1 MKELILDCERMKYPN
16 TGLYHYCLQLGK
28 ALQRNLDAEQEKLK
42 LYVRKEAMPAFG
54 DSYSFIPQHTL
65 HKFFMPVRRD
75 YAVWHSTF
83 QGTNYFPFRK
93 KLKVVLTIHD
103 LNFLYEYKTPEKEKK
118 YLKRLAAKIKH
129 ADHIVCI
136 SHFVLD
142 DVKRHFDVTSKSC
155 SVIYNGCNVP
165 PGVIDDLPEAK
176 KPTAPFLFS
185 IGTVT
190 DKKNFHVLPPLLLNN
205 NWLLIISG
213 EIQNENYKQ
222 KILQEAK
229 KHGVESR
236 VIFTGP
242 VTENEK
248 YWYMKNC
255 EAFLFPS
262 VAEGFGL
269 PVIEAMYFGK
279 PAILSTHTSLPE
291 IGGDEAYYFQDFEA
305 ANMCRVLRQSLDHYQ
320 ENNMAEKIRQRAAQF
335 NWDKAAMDYL
345 HIYRTLY

>member
-1 MKELILDCERMKYPN
+1 MKYPN

-28 ALQRNLDAEQEKLK
+28 ALQRNLDAEQETLK
-42 LYVRKEAMPAFG
+42 LYVRKEAVPAFG
-54 DSYSFIPQHTL
+54 DHYSCIPQHSL
-65 HKFFMPVRRD
+65 HKFFMPLKKE

-103 LNFLYEYKTPEKEKK
+103 LNFLYENKTPEKEQK
-118 YLKRLAAKIKH
+118 YMKSLAKKIKH
-129 ADHIVCI
+129 ADHLVCI
-136 SHFVLD
+136 SDFVLN
-142 DVKRHFDVTSKSC
+142 DVKKHFDLTLKPC

-165 PGVIDDLPEAK
+165 PAIIEELPATTRPK
-176 KPTAPFLFS
+176 APFLFS

-190 DKKNFHVLPPLLLNN
+190 DKKNFHVLPPLLEDNN
-205 NWLLIISG
+205 LLLIIAG

-222 KILQEAK
+222 KILLEAK
-229 KHGVESR
+229 KYGVEDR

-279 PAILSTHTSLPE
+279 PVILSTHTSLPE
-291 IGGDEAYYFQDFEA
+291 IGGDEAYYFPDFDPGHMRQA
-305 ANMCRVLRQSLDHYQ
+305 LQQSLEHYATNQ
-320 ENNMAEKIRQRAAQF
+320 PAEKIRQRAAQF
-335 NWDKAAMDYL
+335 NWDKAAREYL
-345 HIYRTLY
+345 QTYRTLY